1 MAVKAILD
9 TKGID
14 VAIIEPT
21 ADLAFAVKLL
31 AARAIGALVVVG
43 PDQQVAGIISERDI
57 IACWPSTALAL
68 EQPVAEKVIT
78 CTRGNDEQH
87 H

>member
-31 AARAIGALVVVG
+31 AARAIGAFVVVG

-57 IACWPSTALAL
+57 IRAGQARRWRWSSRSLKSDHLHPR
-68 EQPVAEKVIT
+68 K
-78 CTRGNDEQH
+78 R
-87 H
+87 

>member
-21 ADLAFAVKLL
+21 ADLAFAVELL

-57 IACWPSTALAL
+57 IRVLAKHG
-68 EQPVAEKVIT
+68 AGAGAAG
-78 CTRGNDEQH
+78 R
-87 H
+87 

>member
-31 AARAIGALVVVG
+31 AARAIGALV
-43 PDQQVAGIISERDI
+43 PTSRSQVSSRSGTLS
-57 IACWPSTALAL
+57 ACWPSTALAL